1 MLLLQRLRAWSP
13 VRSEDSI
20 SGLLYNA
27 IALSVWTR
35 TNSGKFF
42 KRWEYQT
49 NWPASWEICIQVR
62 KQQLE
67 LPKWPCVHR
76 CKTYLPVAA
85 LPQWELS
92 MKVQLLGFWG
102 PWQCQV
108 CRDTDCLCCRSYRP
122 VRVFFQASCSR
133 PSEGLLGQSFCVALP
148 IQAWGPC
155 LGSFSVQ
162 WVRHKEGHP

>member
-1 MLLLQRLRAWSP
+1 MLPLQRLRAWSP
-13 VRSEDSI
+13 VRNEDSI

-27 IALSVWTR
+27 ISIKCVDQNKLWKTLQEM
-35 TNSGKFF
+35 GIPD
-42 KRWEYQT
+42 QL
-49 NWPASWEICIQVR
+49 PASWEICIQVR

-92 MKVQLLGFWG
+92 VKVQLLGFWG
-102 PWQCQV
+102 PWRCHV

-148 IQAWGPC
+148 IHAWGPC